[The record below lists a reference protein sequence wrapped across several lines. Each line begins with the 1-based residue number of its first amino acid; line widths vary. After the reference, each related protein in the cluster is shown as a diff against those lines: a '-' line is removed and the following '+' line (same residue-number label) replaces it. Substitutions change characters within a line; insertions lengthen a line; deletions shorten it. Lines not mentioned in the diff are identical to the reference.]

1 MRGGRKEAAVLYS
14 PGSAHPSCPSPKK
27 AEQDIELWKKQEA
40 AAKEADS
47 GSPGS
52 EQQPEVRVP
61 RICVLVGS
69 SPALGGLSG
78 GKGLNRSWGGRAGCE
93 VKVRVPHL
101 IWGVIVPLKHPVP
114 SPAACPEGQEA
125 ADGHDC

>member
-1 MRGGRKEAAVLYS
+1 MPLGWLEILELGAVRGGRKEAAVLYS

-40 AAKEADS
+40 AAKEAES

-52 EQQPEVRVP
+52 EQPPEVKVP
-61 RICVLVGS
+61 PYLC
-69 SPALGGLSG
+69 PGG
-78 GKGLNRSWGGRAGCE
+78 WE
-93 VKVRVPHL
+93 VEVRVPHL
-101 IWGVIVPLKHPVP
+101 LWGVITPLKGPVP
-114 SPAACPEGQEA
+114 SPAPCPEDQEA